1 MSKQKQKSVGQQNTR
16 VEDLTQAL
24 TETSHRSQRLTKHME
39 ISAQI
44 SQVIASTLDIEKL
57 NKQIVRTIKNG
68 FGFHYVAIFLIDNS
82 AQWAVLHE
90 ATGKGGQTMKKGGYR
105 LPIDDQSIIGQV
117 SQTRKPCFFYFQQKK
132 ERNGQDGKYHHTPPN
147 PHARRHLEMVL
158 PLIAN
163 DQLVGTL
170 HVQSAKGATF
180 EQDDVF
186 TLQNIADQIA
196 SAIEK
201 AQLYLE
207 AISERDKTSLLYEI
221 STALSTA
228 LDFDTITTTAVSFAS
243 RLGATSG
250 EIHLLADTGEVYFK
264 STYPERND
272 LSDPERQTVVRRILA
287 EGLEA
292 WVLEHDQ
299 SALILDTGDDDRW
312 LPIEYTDQTISVRS
326 IICSPIKVGRD
337 QLKGAISFV
346 HPEPHHFN
354 EQDLTRLGTLAS
366 QIAVALENTML
377 VNDIQHNLQETHLML
392 DISRQ
397 LASAMNI
404 NDVYA
409 ALVNSIMTIG
419 PERCVLYM
427 CDEVDGSALQ
437 YTEIVF
443 VGDTDPAAR
452 KKGVG
457 YRLSLADYPTLEEI
471 IETQETLV
479 VRDVNTDEHLSE
491 REREFLLKFRS
502 QGVVINPLVARGRVI
517 GLISIEYRTAYDFN
531 ERELAMYRTLCNQTT
546 IAIENARQIH
556 RSETALAETQL
567 LYRAGRVLAG
577 AADLREVLE
586 EALVEFLYSLGL
598 DRGGITL
605 LTPDG
610 KQGELVV
617 YVDDSQVQDIEGLK
631 FPIVE
636 GIPYQDILLSGQ
648 PFSSFDVTN
657 DPRLKDFLSFSQE
670 KLPKSLLEAPLIIQG
685 ETVGWIGADAVDE
698 HRMFSQREVDLA
710 RAMADQIAIAIQNRR
725 LLEQTRRRAE
735 QLKAVAEVGESV
747 SRMID
752 LDEVLSHTVDLIR
765 DRFGF
770 YHVSIFLLDEVGE
783 WAVVLA
789 STGEVGKIMVERP
802 HRLQVGSQSI
812 VGYVTSKAKPRIA
825 LDVGVDAVHFN
836 NPLLPDTRSEMALPL
851 ISRGAVIGALDVQ
864 SVKPNAFSDEDIETL
879 QIMADQVTAAIQNA
893 RLFEQTQ
900 RRLMEQATLYGI
912 GTKMGATLELQE
924 ATDNLV
930 VETAEALNAAECALT
945 LIKENSLHTVSN
957 YVRKDS
963 SHSIKEYRDEHFD
976 LSNSACLAKV
986 MKTKQELV
994 FHVDAPTPIDAN
1006 SSEFDYLTAHNGT
1019 AFVIIPVLLRND
1031 VIAFLEVYDNKPHRR
1046 FKQHNISLLDS
1057 IALQAANT
1065 IENIRLLQAAQY
1077 RSNLLQTSAEVS
1089 RAASSIL
1096 DVDELIQASVNL
1108 IRESFGFYYVGLFLV
1123 DEAKE
1128 WAVLKAG
1135 SGEAGRL
1142 QVEANHRLEIGDE
1155 SMIGWSVAHRQAR
1168 IALDVGED
1176 AVWFNN
1182 PYLPDTHSEMALPL
1196 ISRDEAIGAITV
1208 QSVERGAFSDEDIIL
1223 LQTMA
1228 DQLANAIQNARFFT
1242 QTQKALSETETLY
1255 EITQELLSARD
1266 EDGVYQLA
1274 MEAISLSGIDSSA
1287 IYMYIDDPSG
1297 TETEPIIEQK
1307 AIWTTTGDPIYPNGT
1322 RFKASELVIEQLVP
1336 LHDSLLIED
1345 IDQDP
1350 RLTDIVRKSLKLIRI
1365 KSLLVLPLSTYQ
1377 NRLGFVLVAY
1387 KTSKKTFTKQQT
1399 RFYNTII
1406 QQMVVALE
1414 NLRLL
1419 EASQRRAR
1427 REEIIREIS
1436 GKIRST
1442 TNIDDILKTTVTEL
1456 SKVLGAPRG
1465 GVTLG
1470 LDASTTTQNSN
1481 QVDNK
1486 QDTAVKTS
1494 PKT

>member
-1 MSKQKQKSVGQQNTR
+1 MSKQKQKSAEQLTMH
-16 VEDLTQAL
+16 VEALTQDLA
-24 TETSHRSQRLTKHME
+24 EANQCSQRLAKHLE

-44 SQVIASTLDIEKL
+44 SQVIASTLDIGTL
-57 NKQIVRTIKNG
+57 NKQIVKIIKNG
-68 FGFHYVAIFLIDNS
+68 FGFYYAAIFLIDNS

-90 ATGKGGQTMKKGGYR
+90 ATGKKGQTMKKGEYR
-105 LPIDDQSIIGQV
+105 LPVDNHSIIGWV
-117 SQTRKPCFFYFQQKK
+117 SQTRKPCFYYFQQKEEK
-132 ERNGQDGKYHHTPPN
+132 NGQDRNYHHTPPP
-147 PHARRHLEMVL
+147 PHAGRHLEMVL
-158 PLIAN
+158 PFIAN
-163 DQLVGTL
+163 DRLVGTL

-180 EQDDVF
+180 EQDDIS

-201 AQLYLE
+201 AQLYAE

-221 STALSTA
+221 SSALSKA
-228 LDFDTITTTAVSFAS
+228 LDFDAITNTAVSFAN

-250 EIHLLADTGEVYFK
+250 EIHLLADTGEIYFK

-272 LSDPERQTVVRRILA
+272 LSDPERQKVVRRILN

-292 WVLEHDQ
+292 WALEHDR
-299 SALILDTGDDDRW
+299 SALILDTHRDDRW
-312 LPIEYTDQTISVRS
+312 LPIEYADQTVSVRS
-326 IICSPIKVGRD
+326 IICAPIRVGRD
-337 QLKGAISFV
+337 QLRGAISFV
-346 HPEPHHFN
+346 HPEPNHFN

-377 VNDIQHNLQETHLML
+377 VNDIQHSLQETHLML

-397 LASAMNI
+397 LAAAMNI

-409 ALVNSIMTIG
+409 ALVKSIMTVG

-427 CDEVDGSALQ
+427 CDEIDSSASR

-443 VGDTDPAAR
+443 VGDTNPHAR

-457 YRLSLADYPTLEEI
+457 YRLSLTDYPTLEEI
-471 IETQETLV
+471 IQTQETLV
-479 VRDVNTDEHLSE
+479 VSDVNTDKHLSE
-491 REREFLLKFRS
+491 REREFLLKFGAQS
-502 QGVVINPLVARGRVI
+502 VVINPLVARGRVI
-517 GLISIEYRTAYDFN
+517 GLISIEYRTPYDFN

-577 AADLREVLE
+577 AADLQEVLE

-605 LTPDG
+605 LTPDRKYG
-610 KQGELVV
+610 HLVV
-617 YVDDSQVQDIEGLK
+617 YVDDSQVQDIKGLR

-636 GIPYQDILLSGQ
+636 GAPYQNILLSGQ

-657 DPRLKDFLSFSQE
+657 DPRLKDFLSFNPE
-670 KLPKSLLEAPLIIQG
+670 KPPRSLLEAPLIIQG

-725 LLEQTRRRAE
+725 LLEETERRAE
-735 QLKAVAEVGESV
+735 QLRAVAEVGESV

-770 YHVSIFLLDEVGE
+770 YHVSIFLLDEAEE
-783 WAVVLA
+783 WAVVRA

-802 HRLQVGSQSI
+802 HRLQVGSKSI
-812 VGYVTSKAKPRIA
+812 VGYVTSKARPRIA
-825 LDVGVDAVHFN
+825 LDVGADAVHFD

-851 ISRGAVIGALDVQ
+851 ISRGNVIGALDVQ
-864 SVKPNAFSDEDIETL
+864 SVKANAFSDEDVEIL
-879 QIMADQVTAAIQNA
+879 QIMANQVTAAIQNA
-893 RLFEQTQ
+893 QLFEQTQ
-900 RRLMEQATLYGI
+900 RRLIEQATLYGI
-912 GTKMGATLELQE
+912 GTKMGATLDLQE

-930 VETAEALNAAECALT
+930 VETAEALNVAECALT
-945 LIKENSLHTVSN
+945 LIKENSLHTISD
-957 YVRKDS
+957 YVKKDT
-963 SHSIKEYRDEHFD
+963 SHSVKQYRSEHFD
-976 LSNSACLAKV
+976 FSNSACLARV
-986 MKTKQELV
+986 MATKQELV
-994 FHVDAPTPIDAN
+994 FHVDAPTPIQA
-1006 SSEFDYLTAHNGT
+1006 SSPEFDYLKAHNGT
-1019 AFVIIPVLLRND
+1019 ALAIVPVLLRNE
-1031 VIAFLEVYDNKPHRR
+1031 VIAFLEIYDNRPHRR

-1065 IENIRLLQAAQY
+1065 VENIRLLQAAQY
-1077 RSNLLQTSAEVS
+1077 RSNLLQTAAEVS

-1096 DVDELIQASVNL
+1096 DVNELIETSVNL
-1108 IRESFGFYYVGLFLV
+1108 IRDKFDFYYVGLFLV

-1128 WAVLKAG
+1128 WAELKAG
-1135 SGEAGRL
+1135 TGEAGRL
-1142 QVEANHRLEIGDE
+1142 QIEAEHRLKIGGE
-1155 SMIGWSVAHRQAR
+1155 SMIGWSVAHHQAR
-1168 IALDVGED
+1168 IALDVGQD
-1176 AVWFNN
+1176 RVRFQN

-1242 QTQKALSETETLY
+1242 KTQDALSETETLY
-1255 EITQELLSARD
+1255 QITQELLSARD
-1266 EDGVYQLA
+1266 EESVYQLA
-1274 MEAISLSGIDSSA
+1274 IEAIARSDIDSSA
-1287 IYMYIDDPSG
+1287 IYMYVDDPHG

-1307 AIWTTTGDPIYPNGT
+1307 AIWTVTGDPIYPNGT

-1336 LHDSLLIED
+1336 LHESLLIEN
-1345 IDQDP
+1345 IDNDA
-1350 RLTDIVRKSLKLIRI
+1350 RLTETVRKSLKLIRI

-1377 NRLGFVLVAY
+1377 NRLGFLLVAY
-1387 KTSKKTFTKQQT
+1387 KTQRRSFTKQQT
-1399 RFYNTII
+1399 RFYNTIV

-1427 REEIIREIS
+1427 REEIIREIT
-1436 GKIRST
+1436 GKIRNT

-1456 SKVLGAPRG
+1456 SKVLGATSAP
-1465 GVTLG
+1465 
-1470 LDASTTTQNSN
+1470 SQSSK
-1481 QVDNK
+1481 QVENK
-1486 QDTAVKTS
+1486 QGAAVHPS